1 MSELN
6 FYKPQRQSAVGILLI
21 FSTAVFQLVRNFW
34 VLGVYFFVQKV
45 DEEVIFYSILGF
57 VVILL
62 LTLVYSVLSYL
73 RFRFYIAEDKGEFV
87 LEKGV
92 FSSEVV
98 SIPYNKIQQVNFK
111 RNLLQRLI
119 GVYSAVID
127 TAGSKDKEVEIKAL
141 TKSQADALGQLLME
155 LARESATTEDQ
166 TSQVLETCE
175 VSQPRETSETQ
186 EEWSYKLSFMTLLK
200 LGLTSNYFRG
210 LAVLIAFYFSLRE
223 QLQFTSE
230 LLPSPDLF
238 VMEVAS
244 SVILILLLIL
254 VGMLITLGET
264 FIKYY
269 NLELKKTSAGLQ
281 LEMGLRE
288 NTRVTLRAERVQ
300 LLQVLTNPLQ
310 KKLDLHKLKIALA
323 SSGDDLKKDRIQ
335 IPGMPEEIVRKVE
348 AYLYYTPVSEGKHLR
363 PHRLV
368 IFRRISR
375 GIIPLIIAALIL
387 LFSSYSFR
395 LGWVAAAGVTYL
407 LLLIGFQV
415 LYFRS
420 LKLSVSEDFLIKH
433 SGVWIR
439 KKQIIEMYK
448 LQSVSISQPLWYKR
462 RGLVN
467 IVFHTAGGDIG
478 FMFIDESEA
487 KTLRNYLL
495 FKIEAS
501 KKGWM

>member
-1 MSELN
+1 MSDLD
-6 FYKPQRQSAVGILLI
+6 FYKPQRQSVVGIVLI
-21 FSTAVFQLVRNFW
+21 FSTALFQLIRNFW
-34 VLGVYFFVQKV
+34 VVGVYFFVREIS
-45 DEEVIFYSILGF
+45 EEIILYSILGF
-57 VVILL
+57 VLILL
-62 LTLVYSVLSYL
+62 LTLIYSVLSYL
-73 RFRFYIAEDKGEFV
+73 RFRFYIDENKEEFV

-92 FSSEVV
+92 ISSEVV

-119 GVYSAVID
+119 GVYSVVID

-141 TKSQADALGQLLME
+141 SKAQADSLGALLMKLTLSARQPAQE
-155 LARESATTEDQ
+155 L
-166 TSQVLETCE
+166 
-175 VSQPRETSETQ
+175 ETSEDVSGERDEQ
-186 EEWSYKLSFMTLLK
+186 VPAQWEHKLGFKTLLK

-210 LAVLIAFYFSLRE
+210 LAILLAFYFSLRE
-223 QLQFTSE
+223 QLQFTEEVLPTPDFYLME
-230 LLPSPDLF
+230 L
-238 VMEVAS
+238 AS
-244 SVILILLLIL
+244 SVIMILLLIL

-269 NLELKKTSAGLQ
+269 NLELKKTPAGLQ

-300 LLQVLTNPLQ
+300 LLQVLTNPIQ
-310 KKLDLHKLKIALA
+310 KKLDLYKLKIALA
-323 SSGDDLKKDRIQ
+323 SSGDDLKKDKIQ
-335 IPGMPEEIVRKVE
+335 IPGMPAHIVKKVE
-348 AYLYYTPVSEGKHLR
+348 AYLYTSPVSEEKFLR

-368 IFRRISR
+368 LFRRISR
-375 GIIPLIIAALIL
+375 GILPLIITSLIL
-387 LFSSYSFR
+387 LFSSFS
-395 LGWVAAAGVTYL
+395 LNMEWVVGALIVYL
-407 LLLIGFQV
+407 LLMTGFQV

-448 LQSVSISQPLWYKR
+448 LQSVSISQPLWYKK

-467 IVFHTAGGDIG
+467 VVLHTAGGDIG